1 MKKALSVFIAVT
13 VICFSL
19 CSCLGMKLP
28 SGSSSVKG
36 DGSGTLS
43 GSNVSSRDRSSNV
56 DTSSND
62 GDLSS
67 GGTSG
72 ISPSEGES
80 GSGSGGASSGT
91 ATSPAGTSSSGK
103 GPHTVKPLPNSEK
116 WYYVNLTQPQRY
128 IYSKIHSYLT
138 SFGSDYIKLDGMS
151 CTLDDITIADAAIR
165 ADFPDL
171 FWIPGSYYISQSGE
185 VLSIAYTRTGEDPGY
200 ICGKSEAAKMAS
212 AMNAEVKGFLASL
225 KSGMSD
231 YDIELAAHDWIAQ
244 RITYNHSAASDP
256 DSHPLAFTAYG
267 ALVEGSAVCEGYAKA
282 MKLLLNSA
290 GIHCITVTG
299 TLSNQGH
306 MWNMVKVGGKWY
318 NVDVTS
324 DDGTAGLYHHYF
336 NQTDEHMRG
345 ATYKFDP
352 DFSDEIL
359 DGESFNLK
367 RPKATA
373 TEYCYYRMTGYTVMT
388 LSPDKTFVEAVK
400 RAKADGRKV
409 LEIYIDKSVNVL
421 EFDFG
426 KYISAALPSLGQL
439 GITSLNM
446 TEFPGFPRNY
456 SVRWQ

>member
-1 MKKALSVFIAVT
+1 MKKALSVFISVT

-19 CSCLGMKLP
+19 CSCLGTKLP

-43 GSNVSSRDRSSNV
+43 GSNVSSGNWSSNV
-56 DTSSND
+56 NASSKD

-67 GGTSG
+67 GGTSD
-72 ISPSEGES
+72 ISPSG
-80 GSGSGGASSGT
+80 GGSGGTSSGT
-91 ATSPAGTSSSGK
+91 ATSPASTSSGNSS
-103 GPHTVKPLPNSEK
+103 HTVKPLPNSEK

-200 ICGKSEAAKMAS
+200 IAGKSEAAKMSS

-336 NQTDEHMRG
+336 NQTDEHMQG

-373 TEYCYYRMTGYTVMT
+373 TDYCYYRMTGYTVMT
-388 LSPDKTFVEAVK
+388 LTPDKTFVEAVK
-400 RAKADGRKV
+400 RAKSDGRKV

>member
-1 MKKALSVFIAVT
+1 MKKALSVFISVT

-19 CSCLGMKLP
+19 CSCLGTKLP

-43 GSNVSSRDRSSNV
+43 GSNVSSGNWSSNV
-56 DTSSND
+56 NASSKD

-67 GGTSG
+67 GGTSD
-72 ISPSEGES
+72 ISPSG
-80 GSGSGGASSGT
+80 GGSGGASSGT
-91 ATSPAGTSSSGK
+91 ATSPAGTSSGNSS
-103 GPHTVKPLPNSEK
+103 HTVKPLPNSEK

-185 VLSIAYTRTGEDPGY
+185 VLSIAYTRTGVGPGY
-200 ICGKSEAAKMAS
+200 IAGKSEAAKMSS

-244 RITYNHSAASDP
+244 RITYNHSAAADP

-336 NQTDEHMRG
+336 NQTDEHMQG

-373 TEYCYYRMTGYTVMT
+373 TDYCYYRMTGYTVMT

-400 RAKADGRKV
+400 RAKADGRKD

-421 EFDFG
+421 EFDFD

>member
-1 MKKALSVFIAVT
+1 MKKALSVFISVT

-28 SGSSSVKG
+28 SGSSSVMG

-43 GSNVSSRDRSSNV
+43 GSKVSSGNWSSNV
-56 DTSSND
+56 NASSKD

-67 GGTSG
+67 GGTSD
-72 ISPSEGES
+72 ISPSG
-80 GSGSGGASSGT
+80 GGSGGTSSGT
-91 ATSPAGTSSSGK
+91 ATSPASTSSGNSS
-103 GPHTVKPLPNSEK
+103 HTVKPLPNSEK
-116 WYYVNLTQPQRY
+116 WYYVNLTQTQRY

-200 ICGKSEAAKMAS
+200 IAGKSEAAKMSS

-336 NQTDEHMRG
+336 NQTDEHMQG

-373 TEYCYYRMTGYTVMT
+373 TDYCYYRMTGYTVMT
-388 LSPDKTFVEAVK
+388 LTPDKTFVEAVK
-400 RAKADGRKV
+400 RAKSDGRKV

>member
-1 MKKALSVFIAVT
+1 
-13 VICFSL
+13 
-19 CSCLGMKLP
+19 
-28 SGSSSVKG
+28 
-36 DGSGTLS
+36 
-43 GSNVSSRDRSSNV
+43 
-56 DTSSND
+56 
-62 GDLSS
+62 
-67 GGTSG
+67 
-72 ISPSEGES
+72 
-80 GSGSGGASSGT
+80 
-91 ATSPAGTSSSGK
+91 
-103 GPHTVKPLPNSEK
+103 
-116 WYYVNLTQPQRY
+116 
-128 IYSKIHSYLT
+128 
-138 SFGSDYIKLDGMS
+138 MS

-200 ICGKSEAAKMAS
+200 IAGKSEAAKMSS

-336 NQTDEHMRG
+336 NQTDEHMQG

-373 TEYCYYRMTGYTVMT
+373 TDYCYYRMTGYTVMT
-388 LSPDKTFVEAVK
+388 LTPDKTFVEAVK
-400 RAKADGRKV
+400 RAKSDGRKV